1 MLFNSFKFFLFF
13 PLVCLGYFLLPQ
25 RWRWLLL
32 LAGSYY
38 FYMAWKPEYIIL
50 IIVSTL
56 IDFFASSQ
64 MGKTESKEARKPWLW
79 LSLFSNLGILLTFK
93 YYGFFAGNIDHL
105 FQVAG
110 ISYKLPISELILP
123 MGISFYTFQTMAYSI
138 DVYNG
143 KIKHETHLGY
153 FALYVSYFPQL
164 VAGPIERAQN
174 LLYQFRLK
182 FDFEYGRAVSGLKQ
196 MLWGFFKKV
205 VIADRV
211 GVIVDM
217 AYNSP
222 GDYDGLALALATVL
236 FAFQI
241 YCDFS
246 GYSDIAIGAS
256 KVLGIKLMDNFR
268 TPYFSK
274 DISEF
279 WKRWHISLS
288 TWFRDYLYIPL
299 GGNRVVKWRWYYNLM
314 IVFLV
319 SGFWHGA
326 NWTFIIWGGLH
337 GLYLVMAI
345 VFEDVNKKLAQVIGL
360 TKSKFLHKWV
370 NIAITFALVLFAW
383 IYFRANSATDGHLI
397 VQKILSLSS
406 GSEHSLILYI
416 ADGKVLIT
424 IALLGLFALSD
435 SYIDSLI
442 KQKRTLSR
450 TPSLIL
456 YAAMMVIILIAGN
469 FGEVN
474 FLYFQF

>member
-1 MLFNSFKFFLFF
+1 
-13 PLVCLGYFLLPQ
+13 
-25 RWRWLLL
+25 
-32 LAGSYY
+32 
-38 FYMAWKPEYIIL
+38 
-50 IIVSTL
+50 
-56 IDFFASSQ
+56 
-64 MGKTESKEARKPWLW
+64 
-79 LSLFSNLGILLTFK
+79 
-93 YYGFFAGNIDHL
+93 
-105 FQVAG
+105 
-110 ISYKLPISELILP
+110 
-123 MGISFYTFQTMAYSI
+123 
-138 DVYNG
+138 
-143 KIKHETHLGY
+143 
-153 FALYVSYFPQL
+153 

-435 SYIDSLI
+435 SYVDSLI